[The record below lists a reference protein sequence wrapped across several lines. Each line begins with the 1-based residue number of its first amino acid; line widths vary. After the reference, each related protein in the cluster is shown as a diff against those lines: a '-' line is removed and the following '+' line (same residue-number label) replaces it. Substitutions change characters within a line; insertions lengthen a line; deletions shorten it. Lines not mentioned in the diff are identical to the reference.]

1 MHVPEREEKPVWKG
15 SLWAFSISM
24 TFWKGATVETVGRAV
39 VVRGQGWEAGLG
51 GARDFGVSGRGLRL
65 SWWTACALAFEEG

>member
-39 VVRGQGWEAGLG
+39 VVRGWWRGGGTGWRSGFWGEWTWFEAVMVDSLCSGL
-51 GARDFGVSGRGLRL
+51 
-65 SWWTACALAFEEG
+65 